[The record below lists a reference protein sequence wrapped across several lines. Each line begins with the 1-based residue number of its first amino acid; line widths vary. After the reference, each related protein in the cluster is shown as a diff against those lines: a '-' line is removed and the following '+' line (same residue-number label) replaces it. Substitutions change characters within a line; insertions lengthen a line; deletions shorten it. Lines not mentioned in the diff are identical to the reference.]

1 MATTEQKLKGI
12 SSKESGNNPTNQQP
26 TTNNQHVKHT
36 IHPIHTRSQQ
46 ILSGLLEGNVSGPS
60 HRNAATGR
68 NLY

>member
-12 SSKESGNNPTNQQP
+12 SSKESGNNPTNQQR
-26 TTNNQHVKHT
+26 NQQQHVKHT

-46 ILSGLLEGNVSGPS
+46 VLSGLLERNVNGPF

-68 NLY
+68 NLH

>member
-1 MATTEQKLKGI
+1 MATKEQKLKGI
-12 SSKESGNNPTNQQP
+12 SSKESGNNPTNQQR
-26 TTNNQHVKHT
+26 NQQQHVEHT

-46 ILSGLLEGNVSGPS
+46 VLSGLLEGNVNGPS

>member
-36 IHPIHTRSQQ
+36 IHPIRKRSQQ
-46 ILSGLLEGNVSGPS
+46 VLSGLLEGNVNGPF
-60 HRNAATGR
+60 HRNAATGG
-68 NLY
+68 NLH